1 MKKLCTAFLILVAFI
16 ATSLPAAAD
25 EALRERA
32 NKIFKPIPETPST
45 LSRNP
50 LTPEKIEL
58 GKMLYFEP
66 RLSKSG
72 LISCNTCHNI
82 GLGGADFQQTSTGH
96 AWQRGDRNAPTVF
109 NSVYNIAQFWDGRAE
124 DLLQQA
130 KGPVQAGVEMNNT
143 PEQVV
148 KMLKS
153 MPEYVQRFTAV
164 FSGEKDPVTFDT
176 MAKAIEAF
184 EATLITPG
192 SSFDQFLLGNL
203 KALSNEQKKGLST
216 FIDKGCAACH
226 GGINMGGSGYFPF
239 GVVERPA
246 DDITSGDKGR
256 FTFTGSAS
264 DQYVFKSPSLRNIEL
279 TTPYFHSGKVWCL
292 KKAIAI
298 MGSAQL
304 GISLSETDVLEIE
317 AFLKATN
324 GVQPQISYPILPAP
338 TKTTPLPVLN

>member
-324 GVQPQISYPILPAP
+324 GVQPQIIYPILPAP